1 MSCNHCS
8 IASGAPAAAAGAPE
22 IEAAWAGNRGA
33 GQQCPTCGQF
43 MSPKGGHVC
52 PPPLS
57 MADIQARVQNV
68 SAAKRTLAAEFYDL
82 PVPDRHLA
90 AAIDAMERV
99 PELVEA
105 AYRAGHAASTPPPAL
120 DTHPVQW
127 RRPSWAGKRRSP
139 EELAQ
144 ISDEQMSQWRQ
155 EDAECEA
162 HNRAEKKRREGQ
174 RQQARQLLEAI
185 YGKGSRQVKYFDKE
199 VPAYGPAHSFVLE
212 IENPVKEA
220 RKKQE
225 ALNKA
230 AQREAEAKRLTQEAA
245 NWLLER
251 GRKLGPD
258 FAYEDALE
266 TANDIAF
273 YEEVA
278 RREEAGKN
286 GQWYRFDGDNN
297 CEGEDCA
304 GWDGHSHRCQCGSR
318 RVSWQ
323 MGDGHSFKNL
333 QIYAEAY

>member
-1 MSCNHCS
+1 M
-8 IASGAPAAAAGAPE
+8 
-22 IEAAWAGNRGA
+22 
-33 GQQCPTCGQF
+33 T
-43 MSPKGGHVC
+43 
-52 PPPLS
+52 
-57 MADIQARVQNV
+57 DIQARVQNLIAV
-68 SAAKRTLAAEFYDL
+68 KNDLAAGFSDSSASSR
-82 PVPDRHLA
+82 PMA

-99 PELVEA
+99 PELVAA
-105 AYRAGHAASTPPPAL
+105 AYRAGHAASTPPPAF
-120 DTHPVQW
+120 DTRPVQW

-144 ISDEQMSQWRQ
+144 ISDDQMAQWRQ

-162 HNRAEKKRREGQ
+162 HNRAERKRREGQ

-185 YGKGSRQVKYFDKE
+185 YGKGSRQVKYFEKE
-199 VPAYGPAHSFVLE
+199 MPSYGPAHSFVLE

-220 RKKQE
+220 RKRKE
-225 ALNKA
+225 ALDKA
-230 AQREAEAKRLTQEAA
+230 TQKEAEAKRLTQEAA

-251 GRKLGPD
+251 GRKLGAD
-258 FAYEDALE
+258 FAYEDAQQ

-286 GQWYRFDGDNN
+286 GQWYEFDGDDN

-323 MGDGHSFKNL
+323 QGYGHSFKDVK
-333 QIYAEAY
+333 IYAEAY